1 MSERKKGVVLSYVQ
15 VILSI
20 VINIAYVPILL
31 KMLGKSEYGLYQL
44 VGSLFSY
51 ISIFESCMSS
61 ATLRNY
67 CDALGKKDEAKANEV
82 LYASIKIIRVLSFCL
97 LFLGGLVI
105 LGFRQLYENSLS
117 LSEIQ
122 EGTFILFLLLVNMF
136 ITLLSS
142 VYNTMIIGNE
152 RFLFFK
158 GSTIITQVLQPLLV
172 ILLAH
177 KMPYACMVTVAF
189 TFINIL
195 NTAIR
200 YKYTKKYITT
210 IEKCDVI
217 DKSVIKGIISLSIAV
232 LFASI
237 ADQVFWKADQLI
249 LGKMFNTILVAI
261 YSVGSQ
267 IYMIYLQFG
276 TQVANVFYPRV
287 SALYAETNGGKK
299 VSDLFVRVGR
309 ITLFILLLILSGF
322 IIFGKEFL
330 QLWVGDGYEEAYYV
344 AIVVMIPFTV
354 DLSQNLGLPYLQIV
368 GKYSYRAKM
377 YFFSAILNIFTTILF
392 VYYCG
397 IIGAAVSTGICMA
410 ITSGLLMN
418 IYYHRKTDL
427 DIIYYW
433 KSNISI
439 IIAAVLLTVIS
450 LICKDISHIS
460 FNRISMFCLGV
471 LIYFMAYFIT
481 MYTLVMNEDEKNIIH
496 SFIHRRT

>member
-1 MSERKKGVVLSYVQ
+1 MSERKKGIVLSYVQ

-20 VINIAYVPILL
+20 VINIAYVTLLL
-31 KMLGKSEYGLYQL
+31 KILGKSEYGLYQL

-82 LYASIKIIRVLSFCL
+82 LYASIKIFRVLSFCL

-117 LSEIQ
+117 SSEIQ

-136 ITLLSS
+136 VTLLGS

-158 GSTIITQVLQPLLV
+158 GTTIITQVLQPLLV
-172 ILLAH
+172 VLLIH
-177 KMPYACMVTVAF
+177 KIPYACMVTIAF
-189 TFINIL
+189 TFINIS
-195 NTAIR
+195 NAAIR
-200 YKYTKKYITT
+200 YQYTKKYITT
-210 IEKCDVI
+210 IDKCDVI
-217 DKSVIKGIISLSIAV
+217 DKSVIKSIISLSITV
-232 LFASI
+232 LFASV

-249 LGKMFNTILVAI
+249 LGKMFNTVLVAI

-287 SALYAETNGGKK
+287 SALYAEKNGGKK
-299 VSDLFVRVGR
+299 VSDLFIRVGR

-330 QLWVGDGYEEAYYV
+330 QLWVGNGYEEAYYV

-392 VYYCG
+392 AYYCG
-397 IIGAAVSTGICMA
+397 IIGAAISTGISMA

-418 IYYHRKTDL
+418 IYYHKNTDL

-433 KSNISI
+433 KSNIPLI
-439 IIAAVLLTVIS
+439 ITAILLTAIS
-450 LICKDISHIS
+450 LIIKENSHVL
-460 FNRISMFCLGV
+460 FDRISIFCFGI
-471 LIYFMAYFIT
+471 LIYSLVYFIT
-481 MYTLVMNEDEKNIIH
+481 MYTIVMNKDEKNLIH
-496 SFIHRRT
+496 SFIHRSL

>member
-1 MSERKKGVVLSYVQ
+1 MSERKKGVVLSYIQ
-15 VILSI
+15 VVLSI

-67 CDALGKKDEAKANEV
+67 CDALGNKDGIKANEV
-82 LYASIKIIRVLSFCL
+82 LYASIKIFRVLSFCL
-97 LFLGGLVI
+97 FFLGGLVI
-105 LGFRQLYENSLS
+105 LGFRQLYQVSLS
-117 LSEIQ
+117 SSEIQ
-122 EGTFILFLLLVNMF
+122 EGTFILFLLLVNMLV
-136 ITLLSS
+136 TLLGS
-142 VYNTMIIGNE
+142 VYNTMIIGNK

-158 GSTIITQVLQPLLV
+158 GSTIITQILQPFLVVLLV
-172 ILLAH
+172 Y
-177 KMPYACMVTVAF
+177 KMPYACMVTMAF
-189 TFINIL
+189 TFINTL
-195 NTAIR
+195 NTAVR
-200 YKYTKKYITT
+200 YQYTKKYITT
-210 IEKCDVI
+210 INKCDSI
-217 DKSVIKGIISLSIAV
+217 DESVIKSIISLSVTV
-232 LFASI
+232 LFASV
-237 ADQVFWKADQLI
+237 ADQIFWKTDQLI
-249 LGKMFNTILVAI
+249 LGKIFNTTLVAI

-276 TQVANVFYPRV
+276 MQVANVFYPRI
-287 SALYAETNGGKK
+287 SALYAETNGRKK

-344 AIVVMIPFTV
+344 GIVVMIPFTV
-354 DLSQNLGLPYLQIV
+354 DLSQNLGLPYLKIV
-368 GKYSYRAKM
+368 EKYSYRAKM

-397 IIGAAVSTGICMA
+397 IIGAAISTGISMA

-418 IYYHRKTDL
+418 IYYHRNTDL

-433 KSNISI
+433 KSNIPI
-439 IIAAVLLTVIS
+439 IIAAILLTVIS
-450 LICKDISHIS
+450 LICKGISHIL

-471 LIYFMAYFIT
+471 LIYSMAYFIT